1 MAFPPSDLPDVPINR
16 HRQFPLRLSHRP
28 CHGTFVTYMAFPQPT
43 PPSLPA
49 LLLRHDHGWT
59 EHGSWRC
66 AVLGGRSMRPTYDD
80 PGRPDWRT
88 ALLLGGSGLAGDMP
102 GELGSMTPG
111 TCFIRYP
118 GQRHRLIRHDT
129 STWLEFV
136 LMLGPGM
143 LERLLELG
151 VLRREERWWR
161 GQLGPE
167 VVDGVQRCLAPA
179 PDAAQSLA
187 RLCQLISALRSR
199 DLPRTDPRLERARRL
214 LAQPD
219 GPPISTIADLLNMG
233 ESTFRAWFG
242 SGAGVSPVAYRIQSR
257 IAAARDLLMD
267 PDLPVAEVAARLGY
281 TDAFAFSRQFRQA
294 TGLSPNRWRHR

>member
-1 MAFPPSDLPDVPINR
+1 MAFP
-16 HRQFPLRLSHRP
+16 LSEP
-28 CHGTFVTYMAFPQPT
+28 
-43 PPSLPA
+43 PA
-49 LLLRHDHGWT
+49 LPVQLLRHGQGWT
-59 EHGSWRC
+59 EHGTWRC
-66 AVLGGRSMRPTYDD
+66 AVLGGRHMRPTYDD
-80 PGRPDWRT
+80 PGRPVWRT
-88 ALLLGGSGLAGDMP
+88 ALLLSGAGLAGDVP
-102 GELGSMTPG
+102 GELGAMTPG

-118 GQRHRLIRHDT
+118 GQRHRLVRNDPANWI
-129 STWLEFV
+129 EFV
-136 LMLGPGM
+136 LMLGQET

-161 GQLGPE
+161 GRLGPE
-167 VVDGVQRCLAPA
+167 VIDGVLRCLAPA
-179 PDAAQSLA
+179 PDPAQSLA
-187 RLCQLISALRSR
+187 RLCQLVSALRSR
-199 DLPRTDPRLERARRL
+199 DLPRTDPRLDRARRL
-214 LAQPD
+214 LAQLD
-219 GPPISTIADLLNMG
+219 GPPISAIAAELDMG